1 MKLNK
6 KMRFAAVGVVSLAL
20 VAGATAV
27 ASAVVQTNG
36 SDAALYAY
44 DGGNAGN
51 GFTPALVTDPS
62 TVFSWTGDSFG
73 SGNKISY
80 DAPSTCPTAADD
92 AYIFLATAGNER
104 TKASWSAYGD
114 SGFAAATKNVIA
126 ATLTP
131 GVALTAGNY
140 GTVKS
145 NGGTYS
151 LGIACTNNN
160 GNTVVGAFYRTISI
174 TAVTGSYTMAAVT
187 EAAEPTPTPTAP
199 ADTTG
204 SIALAPKTVGT
215 TDGVLSLSVPVG
227 AAAVF
232 AAPTLVNNKSTTT
245 GTLGTVT
252 VADGRGVSRSGWDV
266 NASVADFVNSADP
279 TNTISK
285 VQLGL
290 LPKIVSTQATGVT
303 AGIAQVAGSATYSSV
318 FASGAAANTV
328 GNTVLNAD
336 LTFVAPA
343 NKPAGTYVS
352 TLTLTVV
359 SK

>member
-1 MKLNK
+1 MYMNK
-6 KMRFAAVGVVSLAL
+6 KMRIAAVGFVSLAL

-27 ASAVVQTNG
+27 ASAAVQPNG
-36 SDAALYAY
+36 SDAALYSY
-44 DGGNAGN
+44 DANI
-51 GFTPALVTDPS
+51 ALVTDPS
-62 TVFSWTGDSFG
+62 TVFTWTADNFG
-73 SGNKISY
+73 SGNKVSY
-80 DAPSTCPTAADD
+80 DAPTTCPTTADD
-92 AYIFLATAGNER
+92 AYIFVATAGNER
-104 TKASWSAYGD
+104 TKAAWSAYGD
-114 SGFAAATKNVIA
+114 SAFAPGTKDVIA

-131 GVALTAGNY
+131 GVALTSGNY

-160 GNTVVGAFYRTISI
+160 GNTIVGAFYRTASI
-174 TAVTGSYTMAAVT
+174 TAGTGSYTMTAVT
-187 EAAEPTPTPTAP
+187 EDTTTTPPP
-199 ADTTG
+199 ANTDTTG
-204 SIALAPKTVGT
+204 SVAMSPQTVGAN
-215 TDGVLSLSVPVG
+215 DGVLSLIVPVG
-227 AAAVF
+227 ASAVF

-245 GTLGTVT
+245 GTLGNVT
-252 VADGRGVSRSGWDV
+252 VADGRSVSRKGWDLNASVTDFV
-266 NASVADFVNSADP
+266 NASDA

-285 VQLGL
+285 AQLGL
-290 LPKIVSTQATGVT
+290 IPKIVSSEATGVT
-303 AGIAQVAGSATYSSV
+303 AGTAQVAGLATYSSL

-343 NKPAGTYVS
+343 NKAAGTYVS

>member
-1 MKLNK
+1 MQI
-6 KMRFAAVGVVSLAL
+6 AAVGVISLAL

-27 ASAVVQTNG
+27 ASAVVQPNG
-36 SDAALYAY
+36 SDAALYSY
-44 DGGNAGN
+44 DSNI
-51 GFTPALVTDPS
+51 ALVTDPS
-62 TVFSWTGDSFG
+62 TVFTWTSDNFG
-73 SGNKISY
+73 SGSKTN
-80 DAPSTCPTAADD
+80 AVGPSTCPTAADD
-92 AYIFLATAGNER
+92 AYIFVATAGNER
-104 TKASWSAYGD
+104 TKAAWSAYGD
-114 SGFAAATKNVIA
+114 SAFAPGTKDVIA

-131 GVALTAGNY
+131 GVALTSGNY

-160 GNTVVGAFYRTISI
+160 GNTIVGAFYRTASI
-174 TAVTGSYTMAAVT
+174 TAGTGSYTMSAVT
-187 EAAEPTPTPTAP
+187 EGTPPPPP
-199 ADTTG
+199 ANTDTTG
-204 SIALAPKTVGT
+204 SVALSPQTVGAN
-215 TDGVLSLSVPVG
+215 DGVLSLSVPVG

-245 GTLGTVT
+245 GTLGNVT
-252 VADGRGVSRSGWDV
+252 VADGRSVTRKGWDLNASVTDFV
-266 NASVADFVNSADP
+266 NASDN

-285 VQLGL
+285 AQLGL
-290 LPKIVSTQATGVT
+290 IPKVVSSEATGVT
-303 AGIAQVAGSATYSSV
+303 VGPVQVAGSATYSSL

-343 NKPAGTYVS
+343 NKAAGTYVS